1 MTPWVLIGFAAIV
14 AIAGALGGLVNTI
27 MVTNRSLLPQ
37 ETAEEVG
44 IAKKKGNSGLY
55 VLNTVLGATAAC
67 ISWLA
72 YGPYSTLYLIG
83 KGGITPEEYGVTAVS
98 LATAFFIG
106 MGGTKWL
113 QSERDKGRWQA
124 AAADAARADSSPE
137 LARNLSLA
145 SSEEAPQIAAREA
158 AKARQ

>member
-1 MTPWVLIGFAAIV
+1 MVLIGFAAIV
-14 AIAGALGGLVNTI
+14 ALAGALGGLVNTI
-27 MVTNRSLLPQ
+27 MVTNRSLLPD

-44 IAKKKGNSGLY
+44 VAKKAGNSGLY
-55 VLNTVLGATAAC
+55 VLNVVLGATAAC

-72 YGPYSTLYLIG
+72 YGPYSTLYLVG

-124 AAADAARADSSPE
+124 AAADAARAPSSPE

-158 AKARQ
+158 AKVRP

>member
-1 MTPWVLIGFAAIV
+1 MSPWVLVGFAAIV
-14 AIAGALGGLVNTI
+14 ALAGASGGLVNTI
-27 MVTNRSLLPQ
+27 MVTNRSLLP
-37 ETAEEVG
+37 EGTAEDAGVSTKTSN
-44 IAKKKGNSGLY
+44 AGLY
-55 VLNTVLGATAAC
+55 VMNIVLGAVAAS

-72 YGPYSTLYLIG
+72 YGPYSTLYIIG

-137 LARNLSLA
+137 LARNLALA
-145 SSEEAPQIAAREA
+145 SSEQAPQIAARAVE
-158 AKARQ
+158 RTS

>member
-1 MTPWVLIGFAAIV
+1 MTPLVLIGFAAVV
-14 AIAGALGGLVNTI
+14 ALTGAMGGLVNTI
-27 MVTNRSLLPQ
+27 MVTNRSLLP
-37 ETAEEVG
+37 EGTAEEAGVVE
-44 IAKKKGNSGLY
+44 KKGNAGLY
-55 VLNTVLGATAAC
+55 VLNSVLGATAAC

-72 YGPYSTLYLIG
+72 YGPYSTLYLVG

-106 MGGTKWL
+106 LGGTKWL

-124 AAADAARADSSPE
+124 AAADAARAESSPE

-145 SSEEAPQIAAREA
+145 SSEWAPQIAARET
-158 AKARQ
+158 AKSKP

>member
-1 MTPWVLIGFAAIV
+1 MSPWILVGFAAVV
-14 AIAGALGGLVNTI
+14 AGAGALGWLVNTI
-27 MVTNRSLLPQ
+27 MVNNRSLLS
-37 ETAEEVG
+37 EEMAEAGVN
-44 IAKKKGNSGLY
+44 KKSSDAARLY
-55 VLNTVLGATAAC
+55 AINLILGAAAAC

-72 YGPYSTLYLIG
+72 YGPYSTLYIVG

-124 AAADAARADSSPE
+124 AASDAARAKSSPE

-145 SSEEAPQIAAREA
+145 SSEQAPQIAAREA
-158 AKARQ
+158 DKTAA